1 VVIGFN
7 LALALAMWVI
17 TKKYTVSLMQ
27 EAAERRQVPEVG
39 PLGAH

>member
-1 VVIGFN
+1 MIGFN
-7 LALALAMWVI
+7 LALALATWIM
-17 TKKYTVSLMQ
+17 TEKYTVSLMQ